1 MQELSFKCP
10 LTSKIAPKSYVR
22 PLEFIPERWYSSPEL
37 IKNKS
42 AFIPFA
48 LGFWGCIGKPLA
60 YMELRAVIARL
71 IMSFDIAFAPGE
83 DGSKLLNESEDGFT
97 MVVADMYLLL
107 TPRR

>member
-1 MQELSFKCP
+1 MQEPSFKCP
-10 LTSKIAPKSYVR
+10 LTSEIAPKSYVR

-71 IMSFDIAFAPGE
+71 VMSFDIAFAPGE
-83 DGSKLLNESEDGFT
+83 DGSKLVNESRDGFT
-97 MVVADMYLLL
+97 MVVADMYMLL